1 MNNLTKKHIVLASK
15 TIYAGQLQARFMSEI
30 TPCFG
35 VEYTLEE
42 LYSILGQTAG
52 CTTYE
57 ALCDLR
63 SAKFYL
69 LEIIEMN
76 WGNAYLMQQV
86 GVSVWFKQP
95 IRF

>member
-1 MNNLTKKHIVLASK
+1 MNKLANTHIVLASK
-15 TIYAGQLQARFMSEI
+15 TILADQLQARFMSEI

-35 VEYTLEE
+35 VEYTFEE
-42 LYSILGQTAG
+42 LYSIWGQTAG

-63 SAKFYL
+63 GAKFYL
-69 LEIIEMN
+69 LEIIERN
-76 WGNAYLMQQV
+76 WGKAYLMQQV